1 VDFWQADSRVMVSQP
16 FNLTE
21 GLEIAGDLLKD
32 AIQFSRVHNNSIEI
46 HNAEMVL
53 GRTRRLVHQAKEL
66 VRGKRRVKRNFIGTL
81 LHDIGGKN
89 TIVGV
94 GKKEVARGGARGRKK
109 LRACAPRRAIIQP
122 MLCRS
127 CHGQQGHDGAPKGG

>member
-1 VDFWQADSRVMVSQP
+1 VDFWQADSRVVVSQP

-81 LHDIGGKN
+81 LHDIGGKSFFL
-89 TIVGV
+89 I
-94 GKKEVARGGARGRKK
+94 E
-109 LRACAPRRAIIQP
+109 
-122 MLCRS
+122 
-127 CHGQQGHDGAPKGG
+127 